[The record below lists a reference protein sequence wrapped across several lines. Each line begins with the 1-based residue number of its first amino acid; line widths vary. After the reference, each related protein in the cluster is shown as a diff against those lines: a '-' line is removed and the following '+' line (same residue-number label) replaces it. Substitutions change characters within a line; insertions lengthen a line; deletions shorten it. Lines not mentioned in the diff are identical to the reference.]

1 MDWLHFIKSQMLIQ
15 KFSRLNESYEMLV
28 ISVLLMCVVRVGGG
42 TQGSDVTLNLV
53 RWNFACWCRTTLKR
67 VGRPY
72 REQWIW
78 SQLDQSFL
86 WSAMNV
92 SLGRVCCIE
101 SGGKLLQRD
110 GLVVASWSCTIQYCN
125 GSWTSQQEFNV
136 LDIETSSFRLK
147 WISKKGFLKFQE
159 GWCSRG
165 KWWNLRVNK
174 LKAGNQARRSALRKM
189 SVLHNWNEAS
199 LILKSF
205 LENASRF
212 RIKFRRKLKVMKFTR
227 K

>member
-1 MDWLHFIKSQMLIQ
+1 MIWAISDLPPPL
-15 KFSRLNESYEMLV
+15 LV
-28 ISVLLMCVVRVGGG
+28 IVSIWLTPPS

-101 SGGKLLQRD
+101 SVRKLLQRN

-125 GSWTSQQEFNV
+125 GSWTSQQEFND

-147 WISKKGFLKFQE
+147 WISKKGFLKFI
-159 GWCSRG
+159 
-165 KWWNLRVNK
+165 KKVD
-174 LKAGNQARRSALRKM
+174 ALGE
-189 SVLHNWNEAS
+189 SDE
-199 LILKSF
+199 IY
-205 LENASRF
+205 E
-212 RIKFRRKLKVMKFTR
+212 
-227 K
+227 